1 MPRPTQMIRHLLA
14 LRLDADQPARE
25 QIHEAARLGAR
36 GVVLDASG
44 ELAPHRLSD
53 TGRRDIRHLL
63 RSVELPLAALAL
75 PTRRP
80 FDTPDQLDER
90 IRRADTAFAMAY
102 ELGTKIVLA
111 RVGAVPPEDDTARS
125 EAFKTALRDLGT
137 RAEHRGVQL
146 AIETGSEPAEPLK
159 AFLETIGLPALAVSI
174 DPAAALPSGT
184 DPIASARL
192 LGTWIVHAYAN
203 DAVHSSNSAAANPR
217 GFGFRPGGLDW
228 EEYLGALEEI
238 GYRGFLTIWPAS
250 DRPVAAQFSA
260 ISQRLGQIN

>member
-1 MPRPTQMIRHLLA
+1 MIRHPLA

-44 ELAPHRLSD
+44 ELAPHRLSE
-53 TGRRDIRHLL
+53 TGRREIRHLL

-80 FDTPDQLDER
+80 FDSPDQLDDR
-90 IRRADTAFAMAY
+90 IRRADSSFAMAY

-111 RVGAVPPEDDTARS
+111 RVGAVPPEDDTARL
-125 EAFKTALRDLGT
+125 EAFTTALRDLGT

-146 AIETGSEPAEPLK
+146 AIETGAEPAEPLK
-159 AFLETIGLPALAVSI
+159 AFLEKMGLPALAVSI
-174 DPAAALPSGT
+174 DPAAALPAGT

-192 LGTWIVHAYAN
+192 LGGWIVHAYAN
-203 DAVHSSNSAAANPR
+203 DAVHTSASAAANPR

-250 DRPVAAQFSA
+250 DQPVAAQFTA
-260 ISQRLGQIN
+260 ISRRLNQIN